1 MSVTLQSMLVGAPA
15 VYAPE
20 GMAALRVLIVTDDA
34 GQMSELA
41 LAFQQSGVKLLTQAG
56 DYRTAFAALEGGRF
70 DVVVHDVDMDGADCA
85 LFMRRA
91 SAQKEQQF
99 VLVGAVG
106 RAAMAAA
113 ASMAVDLGIILL
125 GVLEKPFSMVQFG
138 NLLGREQVAEV

>member
-1 MSVTLQSMLVGAPA
+1 MTATLQSMLVGAPA
-15 VYAPE
+15 VYAPM
-20 GMAALRVLIVTDDA
+20 GVSALRVLIVTADA
-34 GQMSELA
+34 AQMEALA
-41 LAFQQSGVKLLTQAG
+41 DAFQQVGVKLLTQAG

-91 SAQKEQQF
+91 SAQKDQQF

-113 ASMAVDLGIILL
+113 AAMAVDLGIILL
-125 GVLEKPFSMVQFG
+125 GVLEKPFSIAQFG
-138 NLLGREQVAEV
+138 NLLGRYQLAEV